1 MGDKT
6 IKPPNEM
13 SFLDHLE
20 ELRWHL
26 IRSTLAIVII
36 GCVAFLMKDFIFDTV
51 IFGPKK
57 MDFPTYRVFCHIATF
72 LGFESAFCADKLPF
86 TIQSRLMSG
95 QFSAHIWTSIWAG
108 FIVGFPY
115 VLYEVWKFI
124 SPGLYEKER
133 KNSRGFIL
141 VASFL
146 FFLGVLFGYYVVA
159 PLSINF
165 LGTYQVSSEVT
176 NEFDLASYISTIRT
190 SVIACG
196 ILFELPIIIYFL
208 TKVGLVTPEL
218 MKKYRKIALVIVL
231 ILSAVITPP
240 DVTSQIIVAFPV
252 LILYQVSI
260 GISKR
265 VLKNEAKRERKA
277 AEKAKAEKAK
287 AEKARAA
294 AQAKADKENTDIT
307 PK

>member
-1 MGDKT
+1 MSSKAST
-6 IKPPNEM
+6 SPNEM

-26 IRSTLAIVII
+26 IRSVLAVVII
-36 GCVAFLMKDFIFDTV
+36 GSVAFLMKDFIFDTV

-57 MDFPTYRVFCHIATF
+57 MDFPTYKLFCDIATYF
-72 LGFESAFCADKLPF
+72 GFESAFCADKLPF

-108 FIVGFPY
+108 FIIGFPY
-115 VLYEVWKFI
+115 VLYEMWKFI

-133 KNSRGFIL
+133 RNSRGFIFI
-141 VASFL
+141 ASFL
-146 FFLGVLFGYYVVA
+146 FFLGVLFGYYVVS

-176 NEFDLASYISTIRT
+176 NEFDLASYISTVRA

-196 ILFELPIIIYFL
+196 VLFELPIIIFFL
-208 TKVGLVTPEL
+208 TKIGLVTPEI
-218 MKKYRKIALVIVL
+218 MRKYRKIALVVVL

-240 DVTSQIIVAFPV
+240 DVASQIIVAIPV

-260 GISKR
+260 YISAM
-265 VLKNEAKRERKA
+265 VLRKERR
-277 AEKAKAEKAK
+277 KAEKEKK
-287 AEKARAA
+287 ANRNVKS
-294 AQAKADKENTDIT
+294 N
-307 PK
+307 